1 MKIATPILI
10 LCAFALVI
18 TSCRQSAQG
27 YLAKGN
33 QLFAAGK
40 DYEAILNFKKAIQKD
55 QQFGEA
61 FYRLGLTELKA
72 GKPRDAYVALSR
84 AATLLPYRTD
94 VKVTLADLLLVSY
107 AADKSRPAAF
117 YTNLKKLA
125 DELIARD
132 PNSYDGLRIKAYLAW
147 SDEQVKEAEAYFR
160 RANSSRPMMP
170 DLVVSWVQVLFRDGQ
185 PEEAERIA
193 LQLIQAHKDAN
204 LMYDVLYGHYRAA
217 NQLAQAEGILR
228 TKVSNNPGNI
238 DYAVQLAAFYVG
250 AGKRDQMTAVL
261 QRVLDDPKTFP
272 AAHLKVGDLYAS
284 MYDWPEAMRQYQEG
298 AKVDAGNKVIYQK
311 RITDALLSQG
321 KGEEAASVVAE
332 ILKQRPD
339 DEAAKAV
346 SASILLKSDKP
357 DKRQTGV
364 SGFQDLVKQ
373 QPENA
378 AYRFALG
385 RALLGKGDTDG
396 ARAQFQEI
404 IKKRPTHLP
413 SLLALAELS
422 LAKRDYSQALQYANA
437 ALSVNP
443 RLRQARLQRAVALG
457 GQRHYSEARNVL
469 TSLASD
475 APENIEVQFQLVAID
490 LAEKKFPQAE
500 ARLQQLYQKSKF
512 MAVAGLV
519 DAYVAQGKTDKAV
532 SRLNLELAKSPDA
545 TWIPTMLAEVYMRQ
559 AKYDL
564 ALEQCRRL
572 QALGDKSAP
581 LQVRF
586 GRAYQL
592 KGDLVKAL
600 ASFEAAK
607 ELAPQDVAVLNAL
620 ADVQQMTGRKQEAIS
635 NYRRILVLDP
645 DNADAMNNLAYT
657 LLDTGGAPEEARTLV
672 EHALQKSPQ
681 NPTYADTLGM
691 VYLKRNLGDSAVQ
704 VFSGLVQRFPDNPA
718 YRYHYAV
725 SLSQKGQRAKAKSE
739 LEISLH
745 KSPPDDLRK
754 SIQSSLAAIQ
764 Q

>member
-1 MKIATPILI
+1 
-10 LCAFALVI
+10 LV
-18 TSCRQSAQG
+18 
-27 YLAKGN
+27 
-33 QLFAAGK
+33 
-40 DYEAILNFKKAIQKD
+40 D
-55 QQFGEA
+55 
-61 FYRLGLTELKA
+61 LKA
-72 GKPRDAYVALSR
+72 GKPREAYAALAS
-84 AATLLPYRTD
+84 AANLLPDRTD

-117 YTNLKKLA
+117 YTHLKKLA
-125 DELIARD
+125 DELTAQD
-132 PNSYDGLRIKAYLAW
+132 PNSYDGLRIKGYLAW

-160 RANSSRPMMP
+160 KANSVRPMMP
-170 DLVVSWVQVLFRDGQ
+170 DLVVSWVQVLFRAGQ
-185 PEEAERIA
+185 PDEAERVA
-193 LQLIQAHKDAN
+193 LQLIQTHKDAD
-204 LMYDVLYGHYRAA
+204 LIYDALYGHYRAV
-217 NQLAQAEGILR
+217 NQLAQAEDILR
-228 TKVSNNPGNI
+228 SKASNNPGNI
-238 DYAVQLAAFYVG
+238 DYAVQLAAFYAG

-272 AAHLKVGDLYAS
+272 AAHLKVGDVYAS

-298 AKVDAGNKVIYQK
+298 AKVDGGNKVIYLK
-311 RITDALLSQG
+311 RIADALLSQG

-332 ILKQRPD
+332 VLKQQPD

-346 SASILLKSDKP
+346 NASLLLKSDKL
-357 DKRQTGV
+357 DKRQAGV
-364 SGFQDLVKQ
+364 NSFQDLVKK

-385 RALLGKGDTDG
+385 RALLGKGDADG
-396 ARAQFQEI
+396 ARAQFQELV
-404 IKKRPTHLP
+404 KKRPTHLP

-443 RLRQARLQRAVALG
+443 RLRPAKLQRAVALS
-457 GQRHYSEARNVL
+457 GQRHYSEARAEL
-469 TSLASD
+469 TSLASA
-475 APENIEVQFQLVAID
+475 APENMEVQFQLAAID

-500 ARLQQLYQKSKF
+500 ARLQQLYEKSKF

-519 DAYVAQGKTDKAV
+519 EAYLAQGKTDKAV

-545 TWIPTMLAEVYMRQ
+545 IWIPSMLGEVYMRQ

-572 QALGDKSAP
+572 QALGDKSAL
-581 LQVRF
+581 LQMRF

-592 KGDLVKAL
+592 KGDVVKAL

-607 ELAPQDVAVLNAL
+607 EIAPRDAAVLNAL
-620 ADVQQMTGRKQEAIS
+620 ADAQQVAGRKQEAIS
-635 NYRRILVLDP
+635 NYRQILVVDP
-645 DNADAMNNLAYT
+645 NNADAMNNLAYT
-657 LLDTGGAPEEARTLV
+657 LLDTEGASEEARTLV
-672 EHALQKSPQ
+672 ERALQKSPQ
-681 NPTYADTLGM
+681 NPTYSDTLGM

-739 LEISLH
+739 LEISLR
-745 KSPPDDLRK
+745 KAPPDDLRK